1 MTELKFTVEGF
12 TLMEYWRKKMLNDE
26 IVRIKLNV
34 GPSTGIVEKHMDRNF
49 RVMSVTPML
58 IGGSAPPCFACGR
71 PDPSR
76 AETQTEVLVVEVASK

>member
-26 IVRIKLNV
+26 IVRIKLNT

-49 RVMSVTPML
+49 RVMSVTPMS
-58 IGGSAPPCFACGR
+58 IGGSAPMCFACGR

-76 AETQTEVLVVEVASK
+76 AEIKTEVLVVEADCK